1 MATFVLI
8 HAPLAGPVTWSLVAD
23 KLRSRSHD
31 VIVPSLPDA
40 AEASPPYWPR
50 YAAAVG
56 HSLKKLPA
64 ERSLILVAHSG
75 AGLLLP
81 LVRQTTGRPVEAY
94 VFVDAMVPQDGML
107 PDEESYFRRIAVDGF
122 IPPFSEA
129 VLRTVGID
137 DDSIRGRL
145 LSELRP
151 LPLGVYEE
159 PTPVFKDWPDASC
172 GYLRFTRT
180 LPTAYERFVQRAR
193 RQGWA
198 YREVDGNHFHMLVDP
213 KVVVTALLDLVGLSS
228 SD

>member
-8 HAPLAGPVTWSLVAD
+8 HAPLAGPGTWSLVAD
-23 KLRSRSHD
+23 ELRSRGHD

-40 AEASPPYWPR
+40 AEAGAPYWPR

-56 HSLKKLPA
+56 RSVEELPA
-64 ERSLILVAHSG
+64 ERSLMLVAHSG
-75 AGLLLP
+75 AGLMLP

-94 VFVDAMVPQDGML
+94 VFVDAMVPEDGML
-107 PDEESYFRRIAVDGF
+107 PAEEGYFRRIAVDGF

-129 VLRTVGID
+129 VLRAVGID
-137 DDSIRGRL
+137 DESIRGRL

-159 PTPVFKDWPDASC
+159 PIPVFEGWPDAPC
-172 GYLRFTRT
+172 GYIRFTRT
-180 LPTAYERFVQRAR
+180 LRTAYERFVQRAR

-198 YREVDGNHFHMLVDP
+198 YREVDGNHFHMLVDS
-213 KVVVTALLDLVGLSS
+213 KVVAAALLELVGLSS

>member
-40 AEASPPYWPR
+40 VEASSPYWPR

-56 HSLKKLPA
+56 RSLKELPA

-94 VFVDAMVPQDGML
+94 VFVDAMVPEDGML
-107 PDEESYFRRIAVDGF
+107 PDEESYFRGIAVDGF

-129 VLRTVGID
+129 VLRAMGLD

-159 PTPVFKDWPDASC
+159 PIPVFEGWPDAPC

-193 RQGWA
+193 RRGWA

-213 KVVVTALLDLVGLSS
+213 KVVATALLELVGLSS